1 MKNKSAIKFRQAVEA
16 TNHDYKTV
24 NRIYWAA
31 EILIILAGFIFW
43 YVTKETI
50 ALYITV
56 IAALGFMLVF
66 TSHFTSLLVKMK
78 KERFDEFIII
88 ISYFQ
93 TYIFNHNNVYQS
105 FRKVTEFASPW
116 MKNAL
121 DRLLIEIDS
130 DKSVQPYVNFSLLF
144 EEKIVYNIML
154 SIFQMVDQ
162 GESGDNLQQFV
173 ILFNQIS
180 QNHHEELKKSK
191 EKSFDIINVFPMISA
206 ALITVV
212 LSLVLISVMG
222 ELVNVI

>member
-1 MKNKSAIKFRQAVEA
+1 M
-16 TNHDYKTV
+16 
-24 NRIYWAA
+24 
-31 EILIILAGFIFW
+31 L
-43 YVTKETI
+43 
-50 ALYITV
+50 LY
-56 IAALGFMLVF
+56 
-66 TSHFTSLLVKMK
+66 TSHFTSLLSKIK
-78 KERFDEFIII
+78 KERFDEFIVI

-93 TYIFNHNNVYQS
+93 TYIFNRNNVYQS

-121 DRLLIEIDS
+121 ERLLIEIDN
-130 DKSVQPYVNFSLLF
+130 DKTVQPFVNFALLF

-180 QNHHEELKKSK
+180 QNHHEELKKNK
-191 EKSFDIINVFPMISA
+191 EKSFDIINVFPMIA
-206 ALITVV
+206 AAMITVV